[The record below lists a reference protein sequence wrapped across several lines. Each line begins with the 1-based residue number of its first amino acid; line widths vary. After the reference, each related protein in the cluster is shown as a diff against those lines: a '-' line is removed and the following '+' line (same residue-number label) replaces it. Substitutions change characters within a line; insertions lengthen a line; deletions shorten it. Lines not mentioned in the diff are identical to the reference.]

1 MPNNFEKFKQP
12 DKEGASSSREKQGSS
27 SDFAAGKPL
36 RGILKRKRDD
46 IQDIAHGKEHEDI
59 PDRDL
64 SKKANLL
71 SLEINQFSDESIKQH
86 RDTTFDNM
94 LKDFRNTINDI
105 RDILGKLNKSLG
117 PEVIYKHLGGVY
129 PHHLLQNIEKGY
141 TLYQNMHENGK
152 IIETAESFNSSASLV
167 KDYIIAATEHLEKLQ
182 QLETEH
188 LEKLQQPKREVE

>member
-1 MPNNFEKFKQP
+1 MPNNIEKFKQH
-12 DKEGASSSREKQGSS
+12 DKQGASSSGEKQPSS
-27 SDFAAGKPL
+27 SDFTAGKPL

-141 TLYQNMHENGK
+141 TLYQNMYKNGQ
-152 IIETAESFNSSASLV
+152 ITETAKSFNTSVSFIN
-167 KDYIIAATEHLEKLQ
+167 DYIKAAAEHLTKLQ
-182 QLETEH
+182 QLEKEH
-188 LEKLQQPKREVE
+188 LEELQQPKREVE

>member
-12 DKEGASSSREKQGSS
+12 DKESASSSREKQGSS

-36 RGILKRKRDD
+36 RGILKRKRGD

-71 SLEINQFSDESIKQH
+71 SLEINQFSDESIKKY

-152 IIETAESFNSSASLV
+152 IIETARSFNSSFGFV
-167 KDYIIAATEHLEKLQ
+167 NDYIKAAAEHLTKLQ
-182 QLETEH
+182 QLEKEH
-188 LEKLQQPKREVE
+188 SEKLQQPKREVE